1 MYRYLKDPVF
11 KDANMSIGLDWD
23 DYKRLRNSKYMELKE
38 INELKEQWLS
48 AFPDSTHTLD
58 VKRFIRYAVELA
70 KVNGQLDH
78 AEMESRGVSPR
89 RREEYQRQ
97 YEFLRLV
104 LDVLDER

>member
-1 MYRYLKDPVF
+1 
-11 KDANMSIGLDWD
+11 
-23 DYKRLRNSKYMELKE
+23 MEQKE

-48 AFPDSTHTLD
+48 AFPDSAHTLD

-70 KVNGQLDH
+70 KVNGALDLE
-78 AEMESRGVSPR
+78 EMESRGISTR

-104 LDVLDER
+104 LDVLDGR

>member
-1 MYRYLKDPVF
+1 
-11 KDANMSIGLDWD
+11 
-23 DYKRLRNSKYMELKE
+23 MELKD

-48 AFPDSTHTLD
+48 AHPDSAHERD
-58 VKRFIRYAVELA
+58 IKRFIRYAVKLA

>member
-1 MYRYLKDPVF
+1 
-11 KDANMSIGLDWD
+11 
-23 DYKRLRNSKYMELKE
+23 MELKE

-48 AFPDSTHTLD
+48 AFPDSAHERD

-78 AEMESRGVSPR
+78 AEMENRGVSRP

-97 YEFLRLV
+97 YEFLRYV
-104 LDVLDER
+104 LDVLDGR

>member
-1 MYRYLKDPVF
+1 
-11 KDANMSIGLDWD
+11 
-23 DYKRLRNSKYMELKE
+23 MELKD
-38 INELKEQWLS
+38 INELKDHWLS
-48 AFPDSTHTLD
+48 AHPDSAHERD
-58 VKRFIRYAVELA
+58 IKRFIRYAVELA

-78 AEMESRGVSPR
+78 AEMESRGISRP

>member
-1 MYRYLKDPVF
+1 
-11 KDANMSIGLDWD
+11 
-23 DYKRLRNSKYMELKE
+23 MELKD
-38 INELKEQWLS
+38 INELKDHWLS
-48 AFPDSTHTLD
+48 AHPDSAHERD

-78 AEMESRGVSPR
+78 AEMESRGISPR

>member
-1 MYRYLKDPVF
+1 M
-11 KDANMSIGLDWD
+11 ASNM
-23 DYKRLRNSKYMELKE
+23 EQKE

-58 VKRFIRYAVELA
+58 VKRFIRYALELA
-70 KVNGQLDH
+70 KVNGALDLE
-78 AEMESRGVSPR
+78 EMESRGISPR

-104 LDVLDER
+104 LDVLDGR